1 MKIIKNQNKAEAQNI
16 IQKIKD
22 NEGYCPCRL
31 EKTEDTKCICKNFR
45 EQNFE
50 GWCHCGLYC
59 KVFEN

>member
-50 GWCHCGLYC
+50 GWCHCGLYY

>member
-45 EQNFE
+45 EQSFE
-50 GWCHCGLYC
+50 GWCHCGLYY
-59 KVFEN
+59 KVFKN